1 MPDALTAPTGTP
13 GAAPATQADPKTT
26 ANNIATAI
34 HEKVNGKAPAAQPPI
49 NGEAKPPV
57 NPSAN
62 GGSQQDPNA
71 GKRKYVFAGKEVW
84 LTPEQADTYVSKG
97 MAFDHRADDFAR
109 MQKET
114 QQLYTNLLT
123 DPGAV
128 LANVAKMNN
137 VPLEN
142 IVQKVLSSNVS
153 DSIKEAVGKWYYEEA
168 VEPMKMTEEQKKAR
182 EDAKW
187 RQQREQQDKID
198 QENAIKQENH
208 QKFLR
213 AMGEIKA
220 NIAEAM
226 KDSGLPSND
235 TPLGAEMARMVADVM
250 RTAYFARRTVTPKQA
265 IEMVK
270 GRVRSVQA
278 AYYDHLEGQALID
291 QLGEKTVA
299 KIQAHFVKLAQD
311 RQNQPNLNNGAQHK
325 PPKQTF
331 RNGERQNVMSMDDFH
346 DRMDKIKRGEKP

>member
-1 MPDALTAPTGTP
+1 MPEALTAPTTSP
-13 GAAPATQADPKTT
+13 GAPPSTQPDVKQT
-26 ANNIATAI
+26 ANNIAQAI
-34 HEKVNGKAPAAQPPI
+34 HDKVNGKAPAAAQPPI
-49 NGEAKPPV
+49 KGQEAQTPPAS
-57 NPSAN
+57 PDS
-62 GGSQQDPNA
+62 DPNA
-71 GKRKYVFAGKEVW
+71 GKKKYVFAGKEVW

-97 MAFDHRADDFAR
+97 MAFDHRVDDFAR

-114 QQLYTNLLT
+114 QQLYQGLLN
-123 DPGAV
+123 DPGSV

-137 VPLEN
+137 VPLEQ
-142 IVQKVLSSNVS
+142 IVQRVLSSNTS
-153 DSIKEAVGKWYYEEA
+153 DAIKEAVGKWYYEEA
-168 VEPMKMTEEQKKAR
+168 VEPMRLTDEQKKAKA
-182 EDAKW
+182 DAKY
-187 RQQREQQDKID
+187 REQREAQDKIE
-198 QENAIKQENH
+198 QENAIRRENH
-208 QKFLR
+208 QKFQR
-213 AMGEIKA
+213 AMGELKA
-220 NIAEAM
+220 QIGEAM

-311 RQNQPNLNNGAQHK
+311 RQPQTQFNGNGSQK
-325 PPKQTF
+325 PARQVF
-331 RNGERQNVMSMDDFH
+331 RNGERQGVMNMDDFH